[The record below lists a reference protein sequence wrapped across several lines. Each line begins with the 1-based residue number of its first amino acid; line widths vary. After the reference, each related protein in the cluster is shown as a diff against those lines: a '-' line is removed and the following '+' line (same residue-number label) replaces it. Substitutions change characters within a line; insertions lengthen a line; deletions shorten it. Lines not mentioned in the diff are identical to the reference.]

1 MQPAKR
7 GATAPGGGGAPDVT
21 DERDGAA
28 VDFDAVYR
36 SLRRAIY
43 ARCRRLLASD
53 ELAED
58 ATQEISLKLLA
69 HWSELPPG
77 EPTRRWLQRVTT
89 NYCLNQIRNEKRRL
103 ELSTMPYEEAAP
115 FLDDVANREL
125 VARLLASLP
134 PDLRLIG
141 WLSHVDECHQEHIA
155 EELRISRRTVVSR
168 LDTFRS
174 RAKRILGSL

>member
-1 MQPAKR
+1 MHPAKR
-7 GATAPGGGGAPDVT
+7 AQSTPDADKAPRVV
-21 DERDGAA
+21 DEHASDG
-28 VDFDAVYR
+28 VEFDQVYR
-36 SLRRAIY
+36 TLRGSIY

-77 EPTRRWLQRVTT
+77 EPTRRWVQRVTT

-103 ELSTMPYEEAAP
+103 DLSTMPNEEAAP

-134 PDLRLIG
+134 ADLRLIG

-155 EELRISRRTVVSR
+155 EELRISRRTVVAR